1 MADRSAFSGGDQ
13 TYLRDE
19 QYGDGTNLETR
30 MSLHA
35 RFGTATTSF
44 PDFAASLVDWPDAGR
59 VLDCGCGTGMF
70 WTNAHTPRTTSLT
83 LVDLSP
89 GMVDEA
95 HRRALENGFTSV
107 EVHEA
112 DAQRLP
118 FDDDSFDVVVA
129 NHMLYHVPD
138 PGLALDEFARVLT
151 ADGVLVASTNGWNHM
166 ASLMDSIRT
175 VFGSGTEQL
184 ADNFGI
190 VTGRTLLEARF
201 ASVTWASYDNELVVD
216 DLDAAVA
223 YATSFP
229 PGDTATAAQLAAL
242 RDEFTDRSIDGVL
255 RIVPVTGA
263 FVARQR

>member
-13 TYLRDE
+13 TYLRDQ
-19 QYGDGTNLETR
+19 QYGDGTNLSTR

-44 PDFAASLVDWPDAGR
+44 PDFAASLIDWPDHTRA
-59 VLDCGCGTGMF
+59 LDCGCGTGMF
-70 WTNAHTPRTTSLT
+70 WTNTHAPRTITLT

-95 HRRALENGFTSV
+95 RLRARDNGFAAIESR
-107 EVHEA
+107 EA
-112 DAQRLP
+112 DVQQLP
-118 FDDDSFDVVVA
+118 FEDDSFDVVVA

-138 PGLALDEFARVLT
+138 PGRALDEFARVLT
-151 ADGVLVASTNGWNHM
+151 DDGVLIASTNGRNHM

-175 VFGSGTEQL
+175 VFGTGTESL

-190 VTGRTLLEARF
+190 ITGRALLEDRF
-201 ASVTWASYDNELVVD
+201 ASVEWFAYDNELVVD

-229 PGDTATAAQLAAL
+229 PGDAASDSQRTAL
-242 RDEFTDRSIDGVL
+242 RDEFDDRSIDGVF

>member
-13 TYLRDE
+13 AYLRDA
-19 QYGDGTNLETR
+19 QYSDGTNLSTR

-35 RFGTATTSF
+35 RFSTATTSF
-44 PDFAASLVDWPDAGR
+44 PDFAASLIEWPARGR
-59 VLDCGCGTGMF
+59 ALDCGCGTGMF
-70 WTNAHTPRTTSLT
+70 WTNSSAPRDTALT

-89 GMVDEA
+89 GMVGEA
-95 HRRALENGFTSV
+95 TERALANGFSLV
-107 EVHEA
+107 DGREA
-112 DAQRLP
+112 DAQALP
-118 FDDDSFDVVVA
+118 FEDASFDVVVA

-151 ADGVLVASTNGWNHM
+151 DDGVLIASTNGRNHM
-166 ASLMDSIRT
+166 ASLMDSVRT

-190 VTGRTLLEARF
+190 ITGRALLEERF
-201 ASVTWASYDNELVVD
+201 GSVTWFAYDNELVVD

-229 PGDTATAAQLAAL
+229 PGNAATEDQRAAL
-242 RDEFTDRSIDGVL
+242 REEFEDRSIDGVF

>member
-13 TYLRDE
+13 TYLRDQ
-19 QYGDGTNLETR
+19 QYSDGTNLSTR

-44 PDFAASLVDWPDAGR
+44 PDFAAALIEWPEGGR
-59 VLDCGCGTGMF
+59 ALDCGCGTGMF
-70 WTNAHTPRTTSLT
+70 WTNSSAPRTTALT
-83 LVDLSP
+83 LVDLSR

-95 HRRALENGFTSV
+95 LERARDNGFASV
-107 EVHEA
+107 LGREA
-112 DAQRLP
+112 DAQKLP
-118 FDDDSFDVVVA
+118 FADDSFDVVVA

-138 PGLALDEFARVLT
+138 PGLALDEFTRVLT
-151 ADGVLVASTNGWNHM
+151 DDGVLIASTNGWNHM
-166 ASLMDSIRT
+166 ASLMESIGT
-175 VFGSGTEQL
+175 VFGTGTEQL

-190 VTGRTLLEARF
+190 VTGRGLLEDRF
-201 ASVTWASYDNELVVD
+201 GSVTWTAYDNELVVD

-229 PGDTATAAQLAAL
+229 PGDGATDGQRAAL
-242 RDEFTDRSIDGVL
+242 REEFEDRSINGVF